1 MKTKQ
6 LFKTK
11 YLSLYKTK
19 QGFIYAQRR
28 NFNSTAS
35 LCFMRKGKEIFFLI
49 RFQPLP
55 IVNTIK
61 NLKWNDLF
69 ACPITGSME
78 KKQIPL
84 QNAIN
89 EVYEEGNLKISKKN
103 LVDFS
108 SNVATT
114 QMNEIVFNFLFD
126 VTGLRQLNKKQG
138 DGSIFEEISSCRWLT
153 YKEVKNIVKS
163 QNKNLY
169 LSSLLSCLSLFE
181 KKYGKI
187 KN

>member
-1 MKTKQ
+1 MKTKE

-19 QGFIYAQRR
+19 EGFIYAQRR

-35 LCFMRKGKEIFFLI
+35 LCFKKENKKLYFLI

-55 IVNTIK
+55 VVNTIK
-61 NLKWNDLF
+61 KFKWNDLF

-78 KKQIPL
+78 KNQTPL
-84 QNAIN
+84 QNAIK
-89 EVYEEGNLKISKKN
+89 EIYEEGNIKVTKNN

-114 QMNEIVFNFLFD
+114 QMNEVVFNFLFN
-126 VTGLRQLNKKQG
+126 VTGLKQSNKKQG
-138 DGSIFEEISSCRWLT
+138 DGSIFENISCSKWLT
-153 YKEVKNIVKS
+153 SEELIKIIKPKNSK
-163 QNKNLY
+163 LY
-169 LSSLLSCLSLFE
+169 LTSLLSCLALFE
-181 KKYGKI
+181 RHYGKI